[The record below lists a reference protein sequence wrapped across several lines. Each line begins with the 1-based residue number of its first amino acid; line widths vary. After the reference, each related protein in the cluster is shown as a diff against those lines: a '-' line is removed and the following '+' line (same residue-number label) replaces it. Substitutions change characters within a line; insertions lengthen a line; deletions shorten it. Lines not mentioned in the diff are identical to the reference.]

1 MSESTE
7 RLAVLAAYVSHG
19 DRVADIGT
27 DHAYLPIHLL
37 RQGISRR
44 AILTDIGEGP
54 LARARENILRAYKNE
69 KIDAEDGHI
78 RTADGEY
85 KLRLGDGLMPI
96 EAGEAD
102 TAIIAGMGG
111 ELIARILDADRDR
124 TNSIGRYVLQP
135 RTKSMALRE
144 YLLRGDYRIVD
155 EDLAEERGRIC
166 EIIIA
171 SPASSDSPHYEVNDA
186 AKDIFPADV
195 CNVLPEAAQLYRLKE
210 KDHPLLQRFIEGKIR
225 AEWQIADGAMR
236 SDAAQAKYKARV
248 AAARIEAL
256 MFVLKFQ
263 IGFRMRNAWN

>member
-1 MSESTE
+1 MPESRG
-7 RLAVLAAYVSHG
+7 RLAVLAAYVSRG

-27 DHAYLPIHLL
+27 DHAYLPIQLL

-69 KIDAEDGHI
+69 EIDAEDGRI

-85 KLRLGDGLMPI
+85 ELRRGDGLAPV
-96 EAGEAD
+96 EPGEAD

-111 ELIARILDADRDR
+111 ELIARILGADRDR

-135 RTKSMALRE
+135 RTKSAELRQ
-144 YLLRGDYRIVD
+144 YLLGGAYRIAD

-171 SPASSDSPHYEVNDA
+171 SPASSALPHYERNDA
-186 AKDIFPADV
+186 AQVGFPADV
-195 CNVLPEAAQLYRLKE
+195 CNVLPEAAQLYRLKK
-210 KDHPLLQRFIEGKIR
+210 KDHPLLLRFIEGKIR
-225 AEWQIADGAMR
+225 AERQIIEGVMR
-236 SDAAQAKYKARV
+236 SDGAQAKDKAHT
-248 AAARIEAL
+248 AETRIEAL
-256 MFVLKFQ
+256 TFIQ
-263 IGFRMRNAWN
+263 INT